1 MPKAK
6 FEAIYQSLKSR
17 VEEGRYPY
25 GQLMPSENEL
35 AAQFGCSRNTVR
47 RALDGLAKDGAVQ
60 PIHGKGV
67 RVIYQP
73 AEKAAFTVG
82 GIESFQETA
91 RRNRLHAVTRVVAFA
106 ETRADETLAARSGF
120 PVGSALYHVERV
132 RLLDGKA
139 RILDINDF
147 LQQAVPGL
155 TPEIAAHSIYD
166 YLENTLG
173 MQIATSRRTITV
185 EHATEKD
192 RQYLDMDGYDCLAV
206 VTSQTFNHD
215 GLLFE
220 YTRSRHQPEQF
231 CFQDTAIRK

>member
-17 VEEGRYPY
+17 IEQGRYPY

-35 AAQFGCSRNTVR
+35 AEQFACSRNTVR
-47 RALDGLAKDGAVQ
+47 RALEGLAKDGAVQ

-91 RRNRLHAVTRVVAFA
+91 RRNQLQVVTRVVAFA
-106 ETRADETLAARSGF
+106 EMQADAQLAARSGF

-132 RLLDGKA
+132 RVMDGKA
-139 RILDINDF
+139 LILDINDF

-155 TPEIAAHSIYD
+155 TPEIAARSIYD
-166 YLENTLG
+166 HLENTLG
-173 MQIATSRRTITV
+173 VQIATSRRTITV

-192 RQYLDMDGYDCLAV
+192 RQYLDLDGYDCLAV

-215 GLLFE
+215 GVLFE
-220 YTRSRHQPEQF
+220 YTQSRHHPEYF
-231 CFQDTAIRK
+231 CFQDTATRK